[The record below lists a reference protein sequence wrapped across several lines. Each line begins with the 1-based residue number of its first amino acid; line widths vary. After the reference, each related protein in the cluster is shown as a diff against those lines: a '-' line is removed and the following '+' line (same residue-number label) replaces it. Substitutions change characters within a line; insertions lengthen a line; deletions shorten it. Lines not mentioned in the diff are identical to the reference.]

1 MLRSLCVAGDLARAV
16 GLLWR
21 STVCPGEGT
30 YALLLQE
37 CVNRRDARMGKRIHA
52 RMVSVGFGGGVYIVT
67 KLLIFYVK
75 IGELGVARKV
85 FDGMPQRSVVAW
97 NAMISGC
104 ARGGAEARAVE
115 MFGSMRAEG
124 MRPDQ
129 FTFASVLC
137 ACARL
142 AALEHGRRVHGVMVK
157 SRVGGGN
164 VFVDSALVDMY
175 LKCSSPEDARWVFA
189 AVAARNI
196 TMWTTVMS
204 GHSQHG
210 RVAEAL
216 ALFDQMMRVDR
227 LRQNDVTF
235 LTVLS
240 ACAHV
245 ELVDQGALH
254 FQHEVVQVDSDTVR
268 GPRQPQQ

>member
-1 MLRSLCVAGDLARAV
+1 
-16 GLLWR
+16 
-21 STVCPGEGT
+21 
-30 YALLLQE
+30 
-37 CVNRRDARMGKRIHA
+37 
-52 RMVSVGFGGGVYIVT
+52 
-67 KLLIFYVK
+67 
-75 IGELGVARKV
+75 
-85 FDGMPQRSVVAW
+85 
-97 NAMISGC
+97 
-104 ARGGAEARAVE
+104 
-115 MFGSMRAEG
+115 
-124 MRPDQ
+124 
-129 FTFASVLC
+129 
-137 ACARL
+137 
-142 AALEHGRRVHGVMVK
+142 
-157 SRVGGGN
+157 
-164 VFVDSALVDMY
+164 MY
-175 LKCSSPEDARWVFA
+175 LKCSSPEDAHWVFA

>member
-1 MLRSLCVAGDLARAV
+1 MTRLLGGSGGDD
-16 GLLWR
+16 W
-21 STVCPGEGT
+21 
-30 YALLLQE
+30 
-37 CVNRRDARMGKRIHA
+37 K
-52 RMVSVGFGGGVYIVT
+52 VY
-67 KLLIFYVK
+67 FYVSPTA
-75 IGELGVARKV
+75 ARWRRRT
-85 FDGMPQRSVVAW
+85 GWGTPS
-97 NAMISGC
+97 
-104 ARGGAEARAVE
+104 
-115 MFGSMRAEG
+115 
-124 MRPDQ
+124 
-129 FTFASVLC
+129 
-137 ACARL
+137 RL
-142 AALEHGRRVHGVMVK
+142 AASPASGRSHGCGSRTLVTSRTWTRRCG
-157 SRVGGGN
+157 SN
-164 VFVDSALVDMY
+164 VVVDSALVDMF
-175 LKCSSPEDARWVFA
+175 LKCSSPEDAHWVFA